1 MFNRIYILHETF
13 EALLLGTS
21 KVFRKKK
28 IKTLYVVKP
37 IYNIAD
43 SLVGNSTQNV
53 TY

>member
-28 IKTLYVVKP
+28 KNKNIIRSKT
-37 IYNIAD
+37 NI
-43 SLVGNSTQNV
+43 
-53 TY
+53 